1 MALLEHWRAGRVA
14 EQFPIPHYSKGDG
27 NFNVML
33 GGYLSVY
40 ITGAYGEAVKVSAF
54 DVIVSMQGGVAK
66 PSYTFYIRKVG
77 GAFGAGNS
85 DPTAEYV
92 TFDGDEVGTQLV
104 EVKVSDGTTET
115 VEAQIS
121 VIIQGLEE

>member
-27 NFNVML
+27 NFNVIL
-33 GGYLSVY
+33 AGYLSVY
-40 ITGAYGEAVKVSAF
+40 ITGDYGEAVKISAF
-54 DVIVSMQGGVAK
+54 DTIRAMQGGVAK
-66 PSYTFYIRKVG
+66 PSYTFYIRKLG
-77 GAFGAGNS
+77 GEFGAGNA

-92 TFDGDEVGTQLV
+92 TFDGDEVGVQVV

-115 VEAQIS
+115 VEAQMS
-121 VIIQGLEE
+121 VVVQGLEA